1 MQKRAKV
8 TAAGLGAVVAALSVV
23 FPVGT
28 AAADA
33 TIMPFTSTVRACDY
47 TPAERTWATGYAR
60 PLAHVRTE
68 GDTLVVDVELLTAR
82 PDTQYFARVFQ
93 MPRAS
98 NDCGVAP
105 VLLQT
110 DGVGAAHATIRTAV
124 NPGATGVWI
133 SVERPS
139 AYSQQPAEAYTT
151 DFIAK
156 I

>member
-1 MQKRAKV
+1 MSRRV
-8 TAAGLGAVVAALSVV
+8 WGAAAALSAVVAALSTL
-23 FPVGT
+23 PVGVAT
-28 AAADA
+28 ADA

-60 PLAHVRTE
+60 PLAHVHTE
-68 GDTLVVDVELLTAR
+68 GDTLVVDVELLTAK

-98 NDCGVAP
+98 NDCAVAP
-105 VLLQT
+105 VPLVT
-110 DGVGAAHATIRTAV
+110 DGVGAAHATIRSAIY
-124 NPGATGVWI
+124 PGATGVWI
-133 SVERPS
+133 SIERPS